1 MTIADVIQIILGVLS
16 LIATVAV
23 SVVIARV
30 ETKRAKRQH
39 TEAIQQQ
46 VKEFIFS
53 LRIDLLSG
61 KIMQK
66 IARKL
71 QL

>member
-1 MTIADVIQIILGVLS
+1 MTAADIIQIIIGVLS

-39 TEAIQQQ
+39 ADAIQQQ
-46 VKEFIFS
+46 VREFV
-53 LRIDLLSG
+53 IDN
-61 KIMQK
+61 
-66 IARKL
+66 
-71 QL
+71 

>member
-1 MTIADVIQIILGVLS
+1 MTIAEIIQIIIGMLS

-23 SVVIARV
+23 SIVIARV

-46 VKEFIFS
+46 VKEFVMETIS
-53 LRIDLLSG
+53 R
-61 KIMQK
+61 
-66 IARKL
+66 R
-71 QL
+71 